1 MLAVKTFRLALAAC
15 VFLAGCVGMDTWGVH
30 PEGNLPVEGLTDEQK
45 QQLRSAASMGEP
57 SLIATAG
64 RMAWESPENAAA
76 LANYA
81 ANLFPERD
89 QEIRA
94 AVLRGMVR

>member
-1 MLAVKTFRLALAAC
+1 MHLLRLSLSACLA
-15 VFLAGCVGMDTWGVH
+15 LAGCVGMDTWGVH
-30 PEGNLPVEGLTDEQK
+30 EKGNLPAEGLSGEQM
-45 QQLRSAASMGEP
+45 QQLKSAASMGEP

-64 RMAWESPENAAA
+64 RMAWESPENAPS

-81 ANLFPERD
+81 ANLFPDRD

-94 AVLRGMVR
+94 AVLRGMAR

>member
-1 MLAVKTFRLALAAC
+1 
-15 VFLAGCVGMDTWGVH
+15 MDTWGVH
-30 PEGNLPVEGLTDEQK
+30 AQGNLPAEGLTTEQI
-45 QQLRSAASMGEP
+45 QQLKSAASMGEP

-64 RMAWESPENAAA
+64 RMAWESPENAAS

-94 AVLRGMVR
+94 AVLRGMSR